1 MMQFVLQVGHGQPV
15 DDLAEESGYRRCLS
29 RPCLCV
35 LFKKGPLDPLQLAAE
50 HSLDSSTDLAHGG
63 VLLCNEQPEQPDPG
77 RVKEAGV
84 GRGLSGQSRG
94 GGLRARWC
102 PSATS
107 PGNTGETW
115 G

>member
-1 MMQFVLQVGHGQPV
+1 MGGAYPDHASVCF
-15 DDLAEESGYRRCLS
+15 SKR
-29 RPCLCV
+29 
-35 LFKKGPLDPLQLAAE
+35 GPWTHCSWQQ
-50 HSLDSSTDLAHGG
+50 STALIPALTLHMGG